1 MNKSHPELLRW
12 RVEAFGAEWR
22 LRNKKAPYTER
33 LRATVEKLRPL
44 LALTRSRATPTYKI
58 EPLKLE
64 SIAAELREGIVSSR
78 GLRPGFNPWSL
89 AGLYRDEVKTCAC
102 LAAFLSPRQSGEIAK
117 SLLQQIL
124 RQASPPINDLF
135 DRGEPY
141 RVYTERY
148 FPGDRSTRMDIVIES
163 HRQLLT
169 IEVKIDASE
178 GKAKRSNPVN
188 SIDIPAIDA
197 SQFFRVVARTQA
209 LAKERRK
216 DDWAVLILAKS
227 KIEHVPRSSALQWK
241 QVANLMNRIA
251 RTEKKDSNLTTALLA
266 EFGMH
271 LRSI

>member
-1 MNKSHPELLRW
+1 MKKSASESLRQG
-12 RVEAFGAEWR
+12 VEAFGTEWQF
-22 LRNKKAPYTER
+22 LNKKAPRSER
-33 LRATVEKLRPL
+33 LRATVEQLRPL
-44 LALTRSRATPTYKI
+44 LLSTRSRASSPYKI

-78 GLRPGFNPWSL
+78 ALRPGFNPWSL
-89 AGLYRDEVKTCAC
+89 AGLRRDEVKTCAC

-117 SLLQQIL
+117 ALLQQIL
-124 RQASPPINDLF
+124 KQAIPPINDLF

-178 GKAKRSNPVN
+178 GKAKKIPLN
-188 SIDIPAIDA
+188 SIEPPAIDA
-197 SQFFRVVARTQA
+197 SQFSRVVARTQA

-227 KIEHVPRSSALQWK
+227 KIEHVPRTSAVQWRE
-241 QVANLMNRIA
+241 VANVMSRIA
-251 RTEKKDSNLTTALLA
+251 RVGKAGPSLTAVLLA